1 MPNTPKPTASNITI
15 AEALQLL
22 DADFA
27 GLKTGVSRGEYA
39 FWLGSGISRGRV
51 VGLNGVIRKLI
62 EFLRMKADPTNDG
75 CVYQRA
81 LDEVLVKASLSAE
94 EKARV
99 DYAVDSAA
107 WPDIDAILV
116 RLSERYSRVLDVTIE
131 GQPASDYL
139 LWEGADFTRTF
150 ANQEADAEHLCIA
163 VLVAEGAVSE
173 LVSANWDGLLESA
186 AKELGLSPDVFR
198 ICVTGS
204 DFRGPATAA
213 RLMKFHGCA
222 LRAIENEGTYRPLLI
237 ARWTQIVN
245 WAVNNAFAAMRDEL
259 ATIAAQKRTLMI
271 GLSAQDPNIQNIFQ
285 LARNKMAAWQWS
297 DASPPHVFAEDRI
310 GEDQQIILRTTYGEE
325 AFNANRPAIEA
336 RSCLRAYGKPLLV
349 SLVLAV
355 IADKLVALIDSA
367 HAPGLSGAD
376 RITLHEG
383 IKTLRDYVATHADA
397 DKLDFIR
404 NAVRHFSRAKMM
416 LQEGRIQLAPKPPY
430 RAIADRA
437 RHFIQNDANIA
448 STGQREVAAALA
460 VLGLGTKSGLWQVSL
475 DDPASPQSGALR
487 VASDLSDARVIFVAN
502 SDIDLLL
509 FNDGIYVDDDEGV
522 IIVHAADVQPRQKR
536 SPARQLRSGK
546 TGARHISIGRLLREA
561 QSADHLHARFREEA
575 AL

>member
-1 MPNTPKPTASNITI
+1 VPIPPKPTASNITI

-39 FWLGSGISRGRV
+39 LWLGSGISRGRV

-62 EFLRMKADPTNDG
+62 EFLRTRADPNNEG
-75 CVYQRA
+75 CVHRRA
-81 LDEVLVKASLSAE
+81 LDEVLIKASLSAE
-94 EKARV
+94 EKTRV
-99 DYAVDSAA
+99 DYAIDSAA

-163 VLVAEGAVSE
+163 VLVAEGVVSE

-186 AKELGLSPDVFR
+186 AQELGLPLDAFR

-285 LARNKMAAWQWS
+285 LARNKMVAWQWS
-297 DASPPHVFAEDRI
+297 DASPPHVFAEDKI

-325 AFNANRPAIEA
+325 AFNANRAAIEA
-336 RSCLRAYGKPLLV
+336 RSCVRAYGKPLLV
-349 SLVLAV
+349 SLVLSV
-355 IADKLVALIDSA
+355 IADKLVALLDSA
-367 HAPGLSGAD
+367 HAPGLSSAD

-383 IKTLRDYVATHADA
+383 ISTLRDYVANRGDA

-404 NAVRHFSRAKMM
+404 NAVRHFSRAKIM
-416 LQEGRIQLAPKPPY
+416 LQEGRVQLAPKPPY
-430 RAIADRA
+430 RAITDRA

-460 VLGLGTKSGLWQVSL
+460 LLGLGTKNGLWKVRL
-475 DDPASPQSGALR
+475 DDPASPNSGALR
-487 VASDLSDARVIFVAN
+487 VASDLSNARVIFVAN
-502 SDIDLLL
+502 SDVDLLL
-509 FNDGIYVDDDEGV
+509 FNDGTYMDDDEDV

-536 SPARQLRSGK
+536 SPARQLRTGK

-561 QSADHLHARFREEA
+561 QSVDHLHARFREEA